1 MVVIQRTDCCGDRFH
16 YIQIQV
22 GYHDHSSNE
31 KNQLCAMFEGP
42 AETGAIDAILCE
54 RPVEGNTAVL
64 TSGTERIEYGPIA
77 LEEIILMGMRMYMT
91 SVSTTTTAPATGTIS
106 MQIEHSTTTSFV
118 NATGTATGK

>member
-1 MVVIQRTDCCGDRFH
+1 MVVIQRTDCCGEKFH

-22 GYHDHSSNE
+22 GFHDHSSHE

-54 RPVEGNTAVL
+54 HPVEGNKAVL

-77 LEEIILMGMRMYMT
+77 LEEVILMGMRVSMT
-91 SVSTTTTAPATGTIS
+91 SVYTTTTAPATGTIS
-106 MQIEHSTTTSFV
+106 MQSEQSTTTSFA